1 MLMKEPTLT
10 MPKSIGKLLLWYG
23 IIYLVVIKLREVIYA
38 DSLSEAFSDYNDP
51 HMFGLMIASGLAF
64 FSYSLFSYLGL
75 HLFFGKVAWWQ
86 LLGALIFLIIGCMFF
101 RAFLEEFVIY
111 NIFGVGNY
119 NRNMSWP
126 VYLLDNVYYAII
138 FCSLGIVFFF
148 VQYGHFSEANR
159 RQIEVSQRETELKF
173 LRSQVNP
180 HFLFNTL
187 NNLYSLVATESS
199 QALPVIDKLSGLLRY
214 SLYDQASMVPLAREI
229 TYLQD
234 FLELESL
241 RVDGL
246 VPPEVIFGPFS
257 KDWQLP
263 PLLLV
268 PFIENA
274 FKHGD
279 LKNADRPLRIQLSE
293 LENRLHFR
301 VENLIRKETASQD
314 EVGGIGLNNVRKRL
328 DLMYPRRYVL
338 EINPRAEDFIVDL
351 KFG

>member
-1 MLMKEPTLT
+1 MKELTLK
-10 MPKSIGKLLLWYG
+10 MPRLIGRLLLWYV
-23 IIYLVVIKLREVIYA
+23 IIYLVVIKMRHIIYA
-38 DSLSEAFSDYNDP
+38 DTLSEAFIKYDDP
-51 HMFGLMIASGLAF
+51 HQVGLFITSSLALL
-64 FSYSLFSYLGL
+64 SYALLSYLGL
-75 HLFFGKVAWWQ
+75 HRYFGKVAWWKL
-86 LLGALIFLIIGCMFF
+86 LLGLILLIIGCMFF
-101 RAFLEEFVIY
+101 RAFLEEFVVY

-119 NRNMSWP
+119 NRDMSWP
-126 VYLLDNVYYAII
+126 VYLLDNLYYAII
-138 FCSLGIVFFF
+138 FTALGIVFYF
-148 VQYGHFSEANR
+148 VQFGHFTEAARQRSELL
-159 RQIEVSQRETELKF
+159 QRETELKF

-214 SLYDQASMVPLAREI
+214 SLYDHAPMVALDREI
-229 TYLQD
+229 DYLKD

-246 VPPEVIFGPFS
+246 VPPAVNFGSFS

-279 LKNADRPLRIQLSE
+279 LKCADRPLRIQLSE
-293 LENRLHFR
+293 LGDRLHFR

-314 EVGGIGLNNVRKRL
+314 ELGGIGLNNVRKRL
-328 DLMYPRRYVL
+328 DLMYPGRYVL
-338 EINPRAEDFIVDL
+338 EISSRGEDFIVDL

>member
-1 MLMKEPTLT
+1 MNVAYPT
-10 MPKSIGKLLLWYG
+10 MPKRTGRLLLWYMVV
-23 IIYLVVIKLREVIYA
+23 YLMVISSRDILVA
-38 DSLSEAFSDYNDP
+38 DTLANAFEEYKDP
-51 HMFGLMIASGLAF
+51 RLFAF
-64 FSYSLFSYLGL
+64 KITSISVFACYTVAGYLLL
-75 HLFFGKVAWWQ
+75 HRFFARIPWWQ
-86 LLGALIFLIIGCMFF
+86 LLGIFVLLIFSCMFL
-101 RAFLEEFVIY
+101 RAFLEEFVVLH
-111 NIFGVGNY
+111 IFGQGNY
-119 NRNMSWP
+119 NPNMSWLR
-126 VYLLDNVYYAII
+126 YLLDNLYYAAI
-138 FCSLGIVFFF
+138 FSSLGIIFFF
-148 VQYGHFSEANR
+148 VQYGQFSEMAR
-159 RQIEVSQRETELKF
+159 RRSKLLQRESELKF

-214 SLYDQASMVPLAREI
+214 SLYDHAPMVALDREI
-229 TYLQD
+229 LYLKD

-246 VPPEVIFGPFS
+246 VPPEVDFGPFS

-279 LKNADRPLRIQLSE
+279 LKNVDRPLLIQLNE

-301 VENLIRKETASQD
+301 VENLIRKEIISQD
-314 EVGGIGLNNVRKRL
+314 EVGGIGLANVRKRL
-328 DLMYPRRYVL
+328 DLMYPGRYIL
-338 EINPRAEDFIVDL
+338 EVNPGTENFVVDL